1 LGARFGG
8 LASAGVYRATTWIK
22 AEPGGGVMIE
32 ARDSFDPNTGKPS
45 NYGVGQFSL
54 SARSVVNSTG
64 DILASGV
71 EAAAEDW
78 VKVWVD
84 LRSRDGK
91 ILRFAWA
98 TRGAY

>member
-1 LGARFGG
+1 
-8 LASAGVYRATTWIK
+8 
-22 AEPGGGVMIE
+22 MIE
-32 ARDSFDPNTGKPS
+32 ARDSFDPDTGKPS

-78 VKVWVD
+78 LKVWVD

-91 ILRFAWA
+91 IFVLLGLLEGRTNRHVFNTVGQEVTFGGFQVSLRE
-98 TRGAY
+98 